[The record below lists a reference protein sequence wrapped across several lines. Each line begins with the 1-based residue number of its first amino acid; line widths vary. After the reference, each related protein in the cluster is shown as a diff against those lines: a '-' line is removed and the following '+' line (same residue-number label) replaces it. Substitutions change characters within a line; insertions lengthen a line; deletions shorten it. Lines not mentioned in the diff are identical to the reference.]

1 MPSVVIRPKALED
14 LAEIWAYIADDS
26 PRQADAFAAAIDR
39 EIRDLARHPLI
50 GRARPELLTDLR
62 SLSFG
67 RYVNLLPAAQT
78 RNRGRARAPRRTRL
92 EAHVRRRRLSLF

>member
-14 LAEIWAYIADDS
+14 LAEIWAYIAEDN

-39 EIRDLARHPLI
+39 EIRGLARRPLI

-62 SLSFG
+62 SLPFG
-67 RYVNLLPAAQT
+67 RYVIFYLP
-78 RNRGRARAPRRTRL
+78 RKRGIEVVRVLHGARDLKP
-92 EAHVRRRRLSLF
+92 LFDEDV